1 MSAPAP
7 APARARESAFVAGR
21 RHRRRREI
29 RGLVG
34 RRLLWTVPLLV
45 VISLGL
51 FVLADASPFDPL
63 VGYLGDRYQFTSTTQ
78 REAITAALELD
89 QGWWAAWTAW
99 VGDLLRGDLGHSRAY
114 AMPVATV
121 VAERLPW
128 TLLLS
133 ASGLVIAVVLGL
145 VGGLAAAFRPGSLV
159 DRAAEGLAVVA
170 QAVPPF
176 VLALAAVVVGSLTLG
191 WFPAGGA
198 RPIVGEAT
206 WAAVAHHLVLPAL
219 VLGVSQTPWLLLT
232 VRAEATAALASDP
245 VRGAVARGVAWAQV
259 IRGHVLPMALAPLVT
274 LVGVR
279 LPELIVGA
287 VLVEEVFAW
296 PGLAA
301 ALVTSART
309 LDLPLLAFLTLA
321 STALVL
327 LGSLLADVAYL
338 LIDPRVRAD
347 D

>member
-1 MSAPAP
+1 MDTLTAAGL
-7 APARARESAFVAGR
+7 VAGR
-21 RHRRRREI
+21 RARRRREI

-45 VISLGL
+45 MISLGL

-63 VGYLGDRYQFTSTTQ
+63 VGYLGDRYQFTSTAQ
-78 REAITAALELD
+78 REAITAALQLD
-89 QGWWAAWTAW
+89 QGWWSAWTAW
-99 VGDLLRGDLGHSRAY
+99 LADVARGDLGHSRSY
-114 AMPVATV
+114 AMPVASV

-133 ASGLVIAVVLGL
+133 ATGLVIAVALGL
-145 VGGLAAAFRPGSLV
+145 AGGLVAAFRPGSWV
-159 DRAAEGLAVVA
+159 DRVASGLALIA

-176 VLALAAVVVGSLTLG
+176 VLALAAVVVGALALG

-198 RPIVGEAT
+198 RPVVGAVT
-206 WAAVAHHLVLPAL
+206 WVGVAHHLVLPAL

-232 VRAEATAALASDP
+232 VRAEATEALASDP
-245 VRGAVARGVAWAQV
+245 VRGAVTRGVGWAQV
-259 IRGHVLPMALAPLVT
+259 VRGHVLPAALVPLVT

-309 LDLPLLAFLTLA
+309 LDLPLLAFLTVT

-327 LGSLLADVAYL
+327 LGSLLADLAYL
-338 LIDPRVRAD
+338 AIDPRVRAD

>member
-1 MSAPAP
+1 VDTLTASAL
-7 APARARESAFVAGR
+7 VAGR
-21 RHRRRREI
+21 RTRRRREI
-29 RGLVG
+29 RGLIG
-34 RRLLWTVPLLV
+34 RRVLWTVPLLI
-45 VISLGL
+45 VISMGL
-51 FVLADASPFDPL
+51 FALAQASPFDPL
-63 VGYLGDRYQFTSTTQ
+63 VGYLGDRYQFTSMEQ
-78 REAITAALELD
+78 RATITATLQLD
-89 QGWWAAWTAW
+89 QGWWGAWTAW
-99 VGDLLRGDLGHSRAY
+99 AGDVLSGDLGHSRSY
-114 AMPVATV
+114 AMPVAAV

-133 ASGLVIAVVLGL
+133 ASGLIIAVALGL
-145 VGGLAAAFRPGSLV
+145 AGGLMAAYRPGSV
-159 DRAAEGLAVVA
+159 IDRVAAGLAVVA

-176 VLALAAVVVGSLTLG
+176 VLALATVVVGALVLG

-198 RPIVGEAT
+198 RPVVGDAT
-206 WAAVAHHLVLPAL
+206 WATVAHHLVLPAF
-219 VLGVSQTPWLLLT
+219 VLGISQTPWLLLT

-245 VRGAVARGVAWAQV
+245 VRGAVARGVAWGQV
-259 IRGHVLPMALAPLVT
+259 VRGHVLPAALVPLVT

-309 LDLPLLAFLTLA
+309 LDLPLLAFLTVT

-327 LGSLLADVAYL
+327 VGSLLADIAYL
-338 LIDPRVRAD
+338 VIDPRVRAD

>member
-1 MSAPAP
+1 MDTLTATAL
-7 APARARESAFVAGR
+7 VTGR
-21 RHRRRREI
+21 RRRRQREI

-34 RRLLWTVPLLV
+34 RRVLWAAPLLV
-45 VISLGL
+45 VISMGL
-51 FVLADASPFDPL
+51 YALADASPFDPL
-63 VGYLGDRYQFTSTTQ
+63 VGYLGDRYQFTSVEQ
-78 REAITAALELD
+78 RESITRTLQLD
-89 QGWWAAWTAW
+89 QGWWAGWTTW
-99 VGDLLRGDLGHSRAY
+99 VGDLLAGDLGHSRAY
-114 AMPVATV
+114 AMPVASV

-145 VGGLAAAFRPGSLV
+145 AGGLVAAYRPGSPI
-159 DRAAEGLAVVA
+159 DRVAAGLALVA

-176 VLALAAVVVGSLTLG
+176 VLALAAVVVGALALG

-198 RPIVGEAT
+198 RPVTGAAT
-206 WAAVAHHLVLPAL
+206 WANVAHHLALPAL
-219 VLGVSQTPWLLLT
+219 VLGISQTPWLLLT

-245 VRGAVARGVAWAQV
+245 VRGAVARGVGWGQV
-259 IRGHVLPMALAPLVT
+259 VRGHVLPAALVPLVT

-309 LDLPLLAFLTLA
+309 LDLPLLAILTVA

-327 LGSLLADVAYL
+327 VGSLLADIAYL